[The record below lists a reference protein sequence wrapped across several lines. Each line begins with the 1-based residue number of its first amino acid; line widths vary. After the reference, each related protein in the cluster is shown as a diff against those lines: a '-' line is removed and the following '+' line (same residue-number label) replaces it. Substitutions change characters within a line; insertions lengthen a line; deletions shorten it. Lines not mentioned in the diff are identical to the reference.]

1 MNIILLLTTKPMA
14 MIILG
19 VLLITIVGYLFLPE
33 KGLFAYLK
41 KTKQLN
47 QRIKMEDTLKFLF
60 NCEYKKDEGNISK
73 EGKIKRLAK
82 HLEDTESETRELI
95 ESLETMNLVNLSEK
109 DLKLTDSGRS
119 YALRIIRIHR
129 VWEQYLADKT
139 GVHNTQWHHQAD
151 KIEHTISIEEADKI
165 ASKLGNPV
173 FDPHGDPI
181 PTAKGDLPKAKGKP
195 LNEIKEGEIVR
206 IIHIEDEPHEIY
218 EQLYLLGL
226 YPGMKLLLSKKT
238 EEKILFVANGDEVV
252 LTPAFAKQITV
263 EVSDYEHNPE
273 IDLKTL
279 SSLQVGEEAEI
290 ISISEKCIGQQRRRL
305 LDLGFIEGHHIKAV
319 IESASGDPIGYQILG
334 TTVGLRKQQSDLIFI
349 KKGED
354 KK

>member
-1 MNIILLLTTKPMA
+1 MNTILLLATKPMA
-14 MIILG
+14 MITIG
-19 VLLITIVGYLFLPE
+19 ILLIALVGYLFLPE
-33 KGLFAYLK
+33 KGLLAYFQ
-41 KTKQLN
+41 KTKKLN

-60 NCEYKKDEGNISK
+60 NCEYKKEGVQTSK
-73 EGKIKRLAK
+73 NEKIKRLAK
-82 HLEDTESETRELI
+82 HLNDSESEVKELI
-95 ESLETMNLVNLSEK
+95 KRLEEMDLVKLSGEE
-109 DLKLTDSGRS
+109 LKLTDSGRS

-129 VWEQYLADKT
+129 VWEQYLADET
-139 GVHNTQWHHQAD
+139 SVHNTQWHHQAD
-151 KIEHTISIEEADKI
+151 KIEHTISIEEADEI

-173 FDPHGDPI
+173 YDPHGDPI
-181 PTAKGDLPKAKGKP
+181 PTSEGRLPQAKGSL
-195 LNEIKEGEIVR
+195 LNNIKEGEIVR

-354 KK
+354 EK